1 MYHLGRDYTLRLDS
15 LIFGVA
21 GVCFGLIAGW
31 VIGAQY
37 AQRSPVQSTVSTESS
52 APPPS
57 SQTST
62 PAIIDENRAQT
73 LRAIAERDQK
83 NVESRVQLG
92 NLYYDGERYDQAI
105 PWYEQALKLDANNA
119 DVSTDLGVS
128 YYQTNQPDRALQQFE
143 HSLTVNP
150 KHVKT
155 LLNIGVVRAFAK
167 QDLEGATKAWKQVV
181 ELAPGTQEARVAQRA
196 LETISD
202 AHQGIGGSGS
212 SSGQGR

>member
-1 MYHLGRDYTLRLDS
+1 VRLDS
-15 LIFGVA
+15 LVFAVA

-37 AQRSPVQSTVSTESS
+37 AQRSPARAPVTESS
-52 APPPS
+52 ASAPA
-57 SQTST
+57 SQAAA
-62 PAIIDENRAQT
+62 PAIVDENRAQT

-83 NVESRVQLG
+83 NIESRVQLG

-105 PWYEQALKLDANNA
+105 PWYEQALKLDSTNA

-128 YYQTNQPDRALQQFE
+128 YYQTNQPDKALQQFE
-143 HSLTVNP
+143 HSLKVNP

-181 ELAPGTQEARVAQRA
+181 ELAPGSQEARVAQRA
-196 LETISD
+196 LETISE
-202 AHQGIGGSGS
+202 AHPGVDGSASGGT
-212 SSGQGR
+212 GR

>member
-1 MYHLGRDYTLRLDS
+1 MRLDS
-15 LIFGVA
+15 LVFGIA

-37 AQRSPVQSTVSTESS
+37 AQRTPPVPPPATPESS
-52 APPPS
+52 ASAPS
-57 SQTST
+57 SQTDP
-62 PAIIDENRAQT
+62 PAIIDENRVQT
-73 LRAIAERDQK
+73 LRAIAERDEK

-92 NLYYDGERYDQAI
+92 NLYYDGARYDQAI
-105 PWYEQALKLDANNA
+105 QWYEQALKLDANNA

-128 YYQTNQPDRALQQFE
+128 YYQTNQPDKALEQFE
-143 HSLTVNP
+143 HSLKVNP
-150 KHVKT
+150 RHVKT

-196 LETISD
+196 LETISE
-202 AHQGIGGSGS
+202 AHQGIGGSAS

>member
-1 MYHLGRDYTLRLDS
+1 LKLES
-15 LIFGVA
+15 LVFGIA
-21 GVCFGLIAGW
+21 GVSFGLIAGW

-37 AQRSPVQSTVSTESS
+37 AEQSPARSPVSAASSS
-52 APPPS
+52 AAPS
-57 SQTST
+57 SQANA

-73 LRAIAERDQK
+73 LRAIAERDQD

-105 PWYEQALKLDANNA
+105 PWYEQALKLDANNV

-143 HSLTVNP
+143 HSLNVNP

-181 ELAPGTQEARVAQRA
+181 ELAPGSQEARVAQRA

-202 AHQGIGGSGS
+202 AHQGLGGSTS
-212 SSGQGR
+212 SSGPGQ

>member
-1 MYHLGRDYTLRLDS
+1 LRLDS
-15 LIFGVA
+15 LVFGIA

-37 AQRSPVQSTVSTESS
+37 AQRAPTPLPASTESS
-52 APPPS
+52 APAPS
-57 SQTST
+57 SQRSA
-62 PAIIDENRAQT
+62 PAIVDENRAQT
-73 LRAIAERDQK
+73 LRAITERDQK

-92 NLYYDGERYDQAI
+92 NLYYDAERYDQAI
-105 PWYEQALKLDANNA
+105 PWYEQALKLDATNA

-128 YYQTNQPDRALQQFE
+128 YYQTNQPDKALKQFE
-143 HSLTVNP
+143 HSLKVNP

-167 QDLEGATKAWKQVV
+167 QDLEGATQAWKQVV

-196 LETISD
+196 LETISG
-202 AHQGIGGSGS
+202 AHQGLGGSAS
-212 SSGQGR
+212 SSGQGK

>member
-1 MYHLGRDYTLRLDS
+1 MRLDS
-15 LIFGVA
+15 LVFAIA

-37 AQRSPVQSTVSTESS
+37 AQRSPARAPVTESS
-52 APPPS
+52 ASAPA
-57 SQTST
+57 SQAAA

-83 NVESRVQLG
+83 NIESRVQLG

-105 PWYEQALKLDANNA
+105 PWYEQALKLDSTNA

-143 HSLTVNP
+143 HSLKVNP

-167 QDLEGATKAWKQVV
+167 QDLEGATNAWKQVV
-181 ELAPGTQEARVAQRA
+181 ELAPGSQEARVAQRA
-196 LETISD
+196 LETISE
-202 AHQGIGGSGS
+202 AHQGIDGSASGGTGK
-212 SSGQGR
+212 

>member
-1 MYHLGRDYTLRLDS
+1 MRLDS

-37 AQRSPVQSTVSTESS
+37 AQRLPAPSAVTTESS

-57 SQTST
+57 SQANA

-73 LRAIAERDQK
+73 LRAITERDQK

-92 NLYYDGERYDQAI
+92 NLYYDGERYDQAS
-105 PWYEQALKLDANNA
+105 PWYEQALKLDADNA

-143 HSLTVNP
+143 HSLKVNP

-202 AHQGIGGSGS
+202 AHQGIGGSAS

>member
-1 MYHLGRDYTLRLDS
+1 LRLDS
-15 LIFGVA
+15 LVFGIA
-21 GVCFGLIAGW
+21 GVCFGLVAGW

-37 AQRSPVQSTVSTESS
+37 AQRSPARAAVAPESS
-52 APPPS
+52 TSAPA
-57 SQTST
+57 SQAAA

-105 PWYEQALKLDANNA
+105 PWYEQALKLDAANA

-128 YYQTNQPDRALQQFE
+128 YYQTNQPDKALQQFE
-143 HSLTVNP
+143 HSLKVNP

-202 AHQGIGGSGS
+202 AHQGLGGST
-212 SSGQGR
+212 SSGPGR

>member
-1 MYHLGRDYTLRLDS
+1 VRLDS
-15 LIFGVA
+15 LVFAIA

-37 AQRSPVQSTVSTESS
+37 AQRSPVAAPVAESPAS
-52 APPPS
+52 APA
-57 SQTST
+57 SQAAA
-62 PAIIDENRAQT
+62 PAVIDENRAQT
-73 LRAIAERDQK
+73 LRTIAERDQK

-105 PWYEQALKLDANNA
+105 TWYEQALKLDSTNA
-119 DVSTDLGVS
+119 DVSK
-128 YYQTNQPDRALQQFE
+128 ALQQFE
-143 HSLTVNP
+143 HSLKVNP

-181 ELAPGTQEARVAQRA
+181 ELAPGSQEARVAQRA

-202 AHQGIGGSGS
+202 AHQGVGGSAS
-212 SSGQGR
+212 SSGTGR

>member
-1 MYHLGRDYTLRLDS
+1 MRLDS
-15 LIFGVA
+15 LVFGIA
-21 GVCFGLIAGW
+21 GVCFGLVAGW

-37 AQRSPVQSTVSTESS
+37 AQRSPARAAVATESS
-52 APPPS
+52 PSAPA
-57 SQTST
+57 SQAAA

-105 PWYEQALKLDANNA
+105 PWYEEVLKLDAANA

-128 YYQTNQPDRALQQFE
+128 YYQTNQPDKALQQFE

-202 AHQGIGGSGS
+202 AHQGLGGSTS
-212 SSGQGR
+212 SSGPGR

>member
-1 MYHLGRDYTLRLDS
+1 VRLDS
-15 LIFGVA
+15 LVFAIA

-37 AQRSPVQSTVSTESS
+37 AQRSPARAPVTESS
-52 APPPS
+52 ASAPA
-57 SQTST
+57 SQAAA

-83 NVESRVQLG
+83 NIESRVQLG

-105 PWYEQALKLDANNA
+105 PWYEQALKLDSTNA

-143 HSLTVNP
+143 HSLKVNP

-167 QDLEGATKAWKQVV
+167 QDLEGATNAWKQVV
-181 ELAPGTQEARVAQRA
+181 ELAPGSQEARVAQRA
-196 LETISD
+196 LETISE
-202 AHQGIGGSGS
+202 AHQGIDGSASGGTGK
-212 SSGQGR
+212 

>member
-1 MYHLGRDYTLRLDS
+1 LKLDS
-15 LIFGVA
+15 LVFGIA

-37 AQRSPVQSTVSTESS
+37 AHRSPALSTVDTSTP
-52 APPPS
+52 APS
-57 SQTST
+57 SQAAAPT

-73 LRAIAERDQK
+73 LRTIAESDLK

-105 PWYEQALKLDANNA
+105 PWYEQALKLDADNA

-128 YYQTNQPDRALQQFE
+128 YYQTNQPDKALQQFE
-143 HSLTVNP
+143 HSLKVNP

-155 LLNIGVVRAFAK
+155 LLNIGVVRAFGK
-167 QDLEGATKAWKQVV
+167 QDLEGATQAWKQVI
-181 ELAPGTQEARVAQRA
+181 ELAPGTDEARVAQRA
-196 LETISD
+196 LDTITG
-202 AHQGIGGSGS
+202 AHQGLGGSAPS
-212 SSGQGR
+212 SESGR